1 MKVTKW
7 MAAGACVSIGWLCF
21 AQEASSTA
29 DETPATQPAST
40 AQPASSTT
48 QNVYDRLLG
57 PDVSAA
63 ERPLQPT
70 PRSTVDRSTGVG
82 AVAPGAPQL
91 PTKREGTF
99 VIDRVGRLSRAVDG
113 GGWEFSFDAD
123 GAALQDPP
131 MRVLPNLKLMVM
143 EEAIENGGTDLR
155 FRVSGSLTEYRGR
168 NYILLEKVVVAKNR

>member
-1 MKVTKW
+1 
-7 MAAGACVSIGWLCF
+7 MARTHRMVWAGLACLSAGMIAL
-21 AQEASSTA
+21 AQDGAAS
-29 DETPATQPAST
+29 TPSTQP
-40 AQPASSTT
+40 TT
-48 QNVYDRLLG
+48 QGMYDRLLG
-57 PDVSAA
+57 TEADAA

-70 PRSTVDRSTGVG
+70 PRNTVDTSSGGG

-99 VIDRVGRLSRAVDG
+99 IIDRLGRLARSADG
-113 GGWEFSFDAD
+113 QAWEFTFSAD

-143 EEAIENGGTDLR
+143 EDAIESGGTDLR

-168 NYILLEKVVVAKNR
+168 NYILLEKVIVAQDR

>member
-7 MAAGACVSIGWLCF
+7 MAAGACVSIGWIAF
-21 AQEASSTA
+21 AQDPSSPTDA
-29 DETPATQPAST
+29 TPATQPA
-40 AQPASSTT
+40 STT

-99 VIDRVGRLSRAVDG
+99 IIDRVGRLSRATDG
-113 GGWEFSFDAD
+113 SGWEFSFDAD

-143 EEAIENGGTDLR
+143 EDAIENGGTDLR

-168 NYILLEKVVVAKNR
+168 NYILLEKVVVARNQ